1 LEKEC
6 AKYNEGERGRG
17 FFFENNALFLDEQ
30 IGKGRFERTE
40 KKKKTS
46 FNNFAHN

>member
-17 FFFENNALFLDEQ
+17 FFYALFLDEQ